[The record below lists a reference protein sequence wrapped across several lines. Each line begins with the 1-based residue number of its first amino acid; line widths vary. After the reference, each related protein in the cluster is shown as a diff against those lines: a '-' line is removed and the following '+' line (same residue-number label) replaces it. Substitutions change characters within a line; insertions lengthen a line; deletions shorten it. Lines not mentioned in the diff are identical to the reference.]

1 MKKVAVLFLAFLL
14 ALSLAMPCI
23 AEGAAYI
30 RTLPQYTYISSR
42 LLTDETCPEIR
53 IFPEYAYTLFSDY
66 GDAEPVFLCIPIMDG
81 AKASSIRS
89 YEVACLDPDKAIQ
102 VQYMVRESDS
112 FEEFVNEAE
121 ADEYIM
127 RDGSDGTAAFIKPE
141 RGQAFGMIATRELG
155 KSAKLII
162 SMGLDYLD
170 SKMPLETRVQA
181 LTEAIL
187 AEVDRVSAAMHYE
200 TMAPYWSAGMFAG
213 MKLLDDSFAS
223 LVEMDF
229 QPITVTTKDGEALSD
244 IPFIPTEVDDT
255 KVEGIYAGSKGN
267 YVEAEFSF
275 DTNPF
280 PAYQLE
286 QQEEGASREKLQN
299 GDECLLYV
307 SEYDGEIGHWYA
319 SFPLKGLQDN
329 DKQVYMTVHMTGNRV
344 TWKDTAECLAIAEG
358 FALACKVVP
367 VEEDPY
373 VPQERPADAQ
383 TEAAQDA
390 PAAQDVPAAQ
400 DAPAAEGEWTCPDC
414 GQVNDGNFCPN
425 CGAARPE

>member
-1 MKKVAVLFLAFLL
+1 MKKVTVLFLAFLL
-14 ALSLAMPCI
+14 AMALATPCL

-30 RTLPQYTYISSR
+30 RTLPQYTYISST

-102 VQYMVRESDS
+102 VQYMVRKSDS

-121 ADEYIM
+121 ADEYIL
-127 RDGSDGTAAFIKPE
+127 RQGDDGTAAFIKPE
-141 RGQAFGMIATRELG
+141 RGQAFGMIAATEFG

-181 LTEAIL
+181 LTDAIL
-187 AEVDRVSAAMHYE
+187 SEVDRVSAGMRYE

-229 QPITVTTKDGEALSD
+229 QPITLTTKDGETIPD
-244 IPFIPTEVDDT
+244 IPFIPTEVDDDGV
-255 KVEGIYAGSKGN
+255 KGIYAGSKGN

-275 DTNPF
+275 DSNPF

-307 SEYDGEIGHWYA
+307 SQYDGEIGHWYA
-319 SFPLKGLQDN
+319 SFPLKGLEDN
-329 DKQVYMTVHMTGNRV
+329 DKQVFMTVHLTGNHV
-344 TWKDTAECLAIAEG
+344 AWKDAAQCLAITEG
-358 FALACKVVP
+358 FAQACRVVP

-373 VPQERPADAQ
+373 VPQEKPADVQ
-383 TEAAQDA
+383 GEEANA
-390 PAAQDVPAAQ
+390 PAAQ
-400 DAPAAEGEWTCPDC
+400 DAPAAEGQWTCPSC

>member
-14 ALSLAMPCI
+14 ALSMAMPCI

-53 IFPEYAYTLFSDY
+53 IFPEYAYTLFADY

-255 KVEGIYAGSKGN
+255 KVGGIYAGSKGN

-358 FALACKVVP
+358 FAQACKVVP

>member
-390 PAAQDVPAAQ
+390 PAAQDVPAA
-400 DAPAAEGEWTCPDC
+400 EGEWTCPDC